1 MAKSAPP
8 LNVRSLL
15 NAGHHCVPI
24 EKKKQALLPHGT
36 IAARSNGHIF
46 VQVTELESKE
56 MRCSIILGVHAS
68 ALSVMRLGS

>member
-1 MAKSAPP
+1 MAKSAPL

-24 EKKKQALLPHGT
+24 EKKQALLPHGT

-56 MRCSIILGVHAS
+56 RRCSIILGVHAS